1 MTDIE
6 IAHNTEMLPIKDI
19 ATRVGIENYLEYY
32 GDYKAKIKESMVPWM
47 IGILVSFGA
56 YGIWRITMSVFYGIL

>member
-19 ATRVGIENYLEYY
+19 ATRVGIEEYLEYY
-32 GDYKAKIKESMVPWM
+32 RNKKITSKFTK
-47 IGILVSFGA
+47 IRQQKFK
-56 YGIWRITMSVFYGIL
+56 